1 MIYEKRNKYTW
12 VLKEKEKNNT
22 APISDA
28 VSEKPT
34 KQNSRYKTA
43 QYRAFCKRLFTYKKF
58 VCKTELNILIKEQLH
73 DSAGFPQ
80 RGVQCFQTR
89 REFIKDEQVFFSLYL
104 NLSFPAGFGVSLP
117 AGFLSKLK

>member
-34 KQNSRYKTA
+34 KQNSRYKKA
-43 QYRAFCKRLFTYKKF
+43 QYRTFCKRLFTYKNF
-58 VCKTELNILIKEQLH
+58 V
-73 DSAGFPQ
+73 
-80 RGVQCFQTR
+80 
-89 REFIKDEQVFFSLYL
+89 
-104 NLSFPAGFGVSLP
+104 
-117 AGFLSKLK
+117 

>member
-22 APISDA
+22 APVSEA

-43 QYRAFCKRLFTYKKF
+43 QYRTFCKRLFTYKKF
-58 VCKTELNILIKEQLH
+58 VCKTELKNG
-73 DSAGFPQ
+73 SAGFLE
-80 RGVQCFQTR
+80 RG
-89 REFIKDEQVFFSLYL
+89 I
-104 NLSFPAGFGVSLP
+104 
-117 AGFLSKLK
+117 

>member
-1 MIYEKRNKYTW
+1 MNTLYERRNKFTW
-12 VLKEKEKNNT
+12 VLKNDKKKPALSSVSE
-22 APISDA
+22 A

-73 DSAGFPQ
+73 ANTTWY
-80 RGVQCFQTR
+80 RNRMVQ
-89 REFIKDEQVFFSLYL
+89 L
-104 NLSFPAGFGVSLP
+104 
-117 AGFLSKLK
+117 GFLKEEFNVFKPGENL

>member
-43 QYRAFCKRLFTYKKF
+43 Q
-58 VCKTELNILIKEQLH
+58 
-73 DSAGFPQ
+73 
-80 RGVQCFQTR
+80 
-89 REFIKDEQVFFSLYL
+89 
-104 NLSFPAGFGVSLP
+104 
-117 AGFLSKLK
+117 

>member
-22 APISDA
+22 APVSEA

-43 QYRAFCKRLFTYKKF
+43 QYRTFCKRLFTYKKF
-58 VCKTELNILIKEQLH
+58 VCKTELNILIKEQLR
-73 DSAGFPQ
+73 ANTTWYRNRMIQ
-80 RGVQCFQTR
+80 
-89 REFIKDEQVFFSLYL
+89 L
-104 NLSFPAGFGVSLP
+104 
-117 AGFLSKLK
+117 GFLKEEFNVFKPGENL

>member
-43 QYRAFCKRLFTYKKF
+43 QYRAYKKF

-73 DSAGFPQ
+73 ANTTWYRNRMIQ
-80 RGVQCFQTR
+80 
-89 REFIKDEQVFFSLYL
+89 L
-104 NLSFPAGFGVSLP
+104 
-117 AGFLSKLK
+117 GFLKEEFNVFKPGENL

>member
-22 APISDA
+22 APISNA

-73 DSAGFPQ
+73 ANTTWYRNRMIQ
-80 RGVQCFQTR
+80 
-89 REFIKDEQVFFSLYL
+89 L
-104 NLSFPAGFGVSLP
+104 
-117 AGFLSKLK
+117 GFLKEEFNVFKPGENL